1 MEGDGGCAE
10 RIPNLTWAKPLLGAR
25 FPLSCAIFDPR
36 GQFISRGETYTSLT
50 SYDLSKMHR
59 TRGENFEAQDKVRAT
74 SDRLKIR
81 WPSPLILCS
90 GEFTIASVQ
99 PYSHPCRTCCV
110 KFLKLFFKIQP
121 LELFY
126 MKHIKCWEVSN
137 NCPVITRLFPAFKM
151 LSQGSEWK
159 HISTLK
165 TYCQLEKAQLSV

>member
-1 MEGDGGCAE
+1 
-10 RIPNLTWAKPLLGAR
+10 
-25 FPLSCAIFDPR
+25 
-36 GQFISRGETYTSLT
+36 
-50 SYDLSKMHR
+50 MHR

-99 PYSHPCRTCCV
+99 PYSHPCRTWCV
-110 KFLKLFFKIQP
+110 KFLKFFFKLQP

-137 NCPVITRLFPAFKM
+137 NCPVTKRLFLAFQM
-151 LSQGSEWK
+151 FSQGSKWK

-165 TYCQLEKAQLSV
+165 TYCQLKKAATVGLKQVRQYKERLNVRKFRSHNELERCHLDEGPSEWLNTKCILRHSR